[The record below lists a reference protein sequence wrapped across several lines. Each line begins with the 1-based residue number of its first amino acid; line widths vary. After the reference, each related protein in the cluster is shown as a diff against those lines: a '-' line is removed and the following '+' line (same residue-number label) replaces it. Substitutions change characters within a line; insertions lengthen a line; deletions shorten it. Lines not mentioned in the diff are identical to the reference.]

1 MAPIDA
7 WEAEMADIQVE
18 QKHSLSIDEAKQRIG
33 GFEEMLSKYGVKVDW
48 RGGSG
53 TLNGTGVSGGID
65 VTASTVKVIVK
76 LGLMA
81 RAVGVDPV
89 KLKGSIEKRLKAAFE
104 RRSVDSIK
112 PTPVNVDNTGVISM
126 LEGVTIKAA
135 SRHIFRTL
143 AEARELV
150 QLDAVVIPVKVDTE
164 VNIANALTKQEL
176 SIHAS
181 AAQLRQIT
189 GPMSA

>member
-1 MAPIDA
+1 
-7 WEAEMADIQVE
+7 MADIQVE

-104 RRSVDSIK
+104 S
-112 PTPVNVDNTGVISM
+112 TG
-126 LEGVTIKAA
+126 
-135 SRHIFRTL
+135 
-143 AEARELV
+143 
-150 QLDAVVIPVKVDTE
+150 
-164 VNIANALTKQEL
+164 
-176 SIHAS
+176 
-181 AAQLRQIT
+181 
-189 GPMSA
+189 